1 MLTQRSM
8 KHVSTLLLALLFLS
22 SCNDGPKKSY
32 KPASIGAI
40 NTVGVVISNELW
52 EGQVGDKLREYFAAP
67 VVGLTWDEPIFN
79 LEQMP
84 QKVFTGTTRHRRAVL
99 FVDLDTVNVAHVK
112 TDLYATPQEIGVIKG
127 RTQEEIIE
135 NIETHAEEMIQA
147 ITAMELKETQKRF
160 MRSLNKDRILEEKFG
175 ITLNLPSIYKLG
187 KQEDNF
193 VWIDREIQKG
203 SMNIIAYEIP
213 WNSLANDSTF
223 VTDFVRMRDSIGEK
237 YVPGPDHPTKKTY
250 MTTEDAFAPYFFETE
265 IDGKRTVEARSIWDI
280 ENFPMAGPFATFI
293 IDDEK
298 NNRKLV
304 VEGFTFAPATNK
316 RDYMFELEAIIRTIK
331 FK

>member
-1 MLTQRSM
+1 M
-8 KHVSTLLLALLFLS
+8 KHLFTLLFVLLLLF
-22 SCNDGPKKSY
+22 SCDDGPKKSY

-40 NTVGVVISNELW
+40 NTVGVVISNDLW
-52 EGQVGDKLREYFAAP
+52 EGPVGDKLREYFAAP
-67 VVGLTWDEPIFN
+67 VVGLTWDEPIFS

-127 RTQEEIIE
+127 RTQEEIID
-135 NIETHAEEMIQA
+135 NIETSAEEIIKA

-160 MRSLNKDRILEEKFG
+160 LRSLNKEKILEEKFG
-175 ITLNLPSIYKLG
+175 VTLSLPSIYKLG

-213 WNSLANDSTF
+213 WSGLSNDSTF
-223 VTDFVRMRDSIGEK
+223 VTDFIRMRDSIGKK
-237 YVPGPDHPTKKTY
+237 YIPGPDVLNKITY
-250 MTTEDAFAPYFFETE
+250 MTTEDAFAPYFFTTE
-265 IDGKRTVEARSIWDI
+265 IDGRRTVEARSIWDM

-293 IDDEK
+293 MDDEK

-316 RDYMFELEAIIRTIK
+316 
-331 FK
+331 

>member
-1 MLTQRSM
+1 M
-8 KHVSTLLLALLFLS
+8 KHLFTLLFVLLLLF
-22 SCNDGPKKSY
+22 SCDDGPKKSY

-40 NTVGVVISNELW
+40 NTVGVVISNDLW
-52 EGQVGDKLREYFAAP
+52 EGPVGDKLREYFAAP
-67 VVGLTWDEPIFN
+67 VVGLTWDEPIFS

-135 NIETHAEEMIQA
+135 NIETSAEEIIEA

-160 MRSLNKDRILEEKFG
+160 LRSLNKEKILEEKFG
-175 ITLNLPSIYKLG
+175 VTLSLPSIYKLG

-213 WNSLANDSTF
+213 WSGLSNDSTF
-223 VTDFVRMRDSIGEK
+223 VTDFIRMRDSIGKK
-237 YVPGPDHPTKKTY
+237 YIPGPDVLNKITY
-250 MTTEDAFAPYFFETE
+250 MTTEDAFAPYFFTTE
-265 IDGKRTVEARSIWDI
+265 IDGRRTIEARSIWDM

-293 IDDEK
+293 MDDEK

-331 FK
+331 FE

>member
-1 MLTQRSM
+1 M
-8 KHVSTLLLALLFLS
+8 KHLFTLLFVLLLLF
-22 SCNDGPKKSY
+22 SCDDGPKKSY

-40 NTVGVVISNELW
+40 NTVGVVISNDLW
-52 EGQVGDKLREYFAAP
+52 EGPVGDKLREYFAAP
-67 VVGLTWDEPIFN
+67 IVGLTSDEPIFS

-135 NIETHAEEMIQA
+135 NIETSAEEIIEA

-160 MRSLNKDRILEEKFG
+160 LRSLNKEKILEEKFG
-175 ITLNLPSIYKLG
+175 VTLSLPSIYKLG

-213 WNSLANDSTF
+213 WSGLSNDSTF
-223 VTDFVRMRDSIGEK
+223 VTDFIRMRDSIGKK
-237 YVPGPDHPTKKTY
+237 YIPGPDVLNKITY
-250 MTTEDAFAPYFFETE
+250 MTTEDAFAPYFFTTE
-265 IDGKRTVEARSIWDI
+265 IDGRRTIEARSIWDM

-293 IDDEK
+293 MDDEK

-331 FK
+331 FE

>member
-1 MLTQRSM
+1 M
-8 KHVSTLLLALLFLS
+8 KHLFTLLFVLLLLF
-22 SCNDGPKKSY
+22 SCDDGPKKSY

-40 NTVGVVISNELW
+40 NTVGVVISNDLW
-52 EGQVGDKLREYFAAP
+52 EGPVGDKLREYFAAP
-67 VVGLTWDEPIFN
+67 IVGLTSDEPIFS

-135 NIETHAEEMIQA
+135 NIETSAEEIIEA

-160 MRSLNKDRILEEKFG
+160 LRSLNKEKILEEKFG
-175 ITLNLPSIYKLG
+175 VTLSLPSIYKLG

-213 WNSLANDSTF
+213 WSSLSNDSTF
-223 VTDFVRMRDSIGEK
+223 VTDFIRMRDSIGKK
-237 YVPGPDHPTKKTY
+237 YIPGPDVLNKITY
-250 MTTEDAFAPYFFETE
+250 MTTEDAFAPYFFTTE
-265 IDGKRTVEARSIWDI
+265 IDGRRTIEARSIWDM

-293 IDDEK
+293 MDDEK

-331 FK
+331 FE